1 MIITSTSQIQKYVN
15 VANSFTASRLNAH
28 ENTALANFINRYFST
43 DFCESILA
51 STETDPSIEKAKS
64 YVEGAVISFA
74 MYQWTQT
81 GELTIGDLG
90 MLRTE
95 NEQTK
100 AAYSGQVKKAESAY
114 IESGQIY
121 ISELI
126 RVIESAPANFP
137 NYENEQAFIFRAQ
150 LIIKNTLDF
159 NSRQFMARPY
169 LLFPLLANP
178 QQSAIDFYLRPILTN
193 EITDQFING
202 IPEDDANK
210 VAKEIALNF
219 TKNALVNFSVA
230 NAFKNSLVKLT
241 PNGLVEFTA
250 DKDTDQQI
258 YEPGNSDKIHK
269 QIENYESLGYSYL
282 SKAQNHLIITGVL
295 AAPPNTPSKIFI
307 A

>member
-137 NYENEQAFIFRAQ
+137 NYEN
-150 LIIKNTLDF
+150 
-159 NSRQFMARPY
+159 
-169 LLFPLLANP
+169 
-178 QQSAIDFYLRPILTN
+178 
-193 EITDQFING
+193 
-202 IPEDDANK
+202 
-210 VAKEIALNF
+210 
-219 TKNALVNFSVA
+219 
-230 NAFKNSLVKLT
+230 
-241 PNGLVEFTA
+241 
-250 DKDTDQQI
+250 
-258 YEPGNSDKIHK
+258 
-269 QIENYESLGYSYL
+269 
-282 SKAQNHLIITGVL
+282 
-295 AAPPNTPSKIFI
+295 
-307 A
+307 